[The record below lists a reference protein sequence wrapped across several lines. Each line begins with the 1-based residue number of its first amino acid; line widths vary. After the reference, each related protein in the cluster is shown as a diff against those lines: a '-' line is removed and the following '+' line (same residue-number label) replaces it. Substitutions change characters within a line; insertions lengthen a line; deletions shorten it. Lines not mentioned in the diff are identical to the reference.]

1 MFKRSAFCT
10 CTLKLPPGLY
20 LFLVPFE
27 ASHIF
32 SRNALH
38 TCDSKCELG
47 SRQVWDARGAQFFH
61 KGSAFAFASQVHL
74 QLFLQLQLH
83 CIWLCTCI
91 QGCLHL
97 HCIFMCMYTCI
108 CLCICVYACIAFAL
122 LLLCIIICARIGQ
135 ATKASCNGLPN
146 GASQH
151 IGMPDCKSKRV
162 NSFLRHS
169 LIISRN
175 FKKPRQGAS

>member
-1 MFKRSAFCT
+1 MHLHWSLHLHCIYIASA
-10 CTLKLPPGLY
+10 
-20 LFLVPFE
+20 LVF
-27 ASHIF
+27 AARCICIAF
-32 SRNALH
+32 ALH
-38 TCDSKCELG
+38 LHRIRICTACVIASKAICMWIG
-47 SRQVWDARGAQFFH
+47 CAV
-61 KGSAFAFASQVHL
+61 AFASQVHL

-122 LLLCIIICARIGQ
+122 LLLCICICARIGQ
-135 ATKASCNGLPN
+135 ATKASCDGLQN
-146 GASQH
+146 DASQH
-151 IGMPDCKSKRV
+151 IGMPDYKSKRV

-169 LIISRN
+169 LIVSRN
-175 FKKPRQGAS
+175 LKKPRQAAS